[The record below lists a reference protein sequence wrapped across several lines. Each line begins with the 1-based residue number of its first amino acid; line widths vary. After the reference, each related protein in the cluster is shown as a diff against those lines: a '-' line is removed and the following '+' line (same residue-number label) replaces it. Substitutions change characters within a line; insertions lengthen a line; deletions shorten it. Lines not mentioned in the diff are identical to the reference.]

1 MKGKKNMT
9 RSKLVKEYKKI
20 MGRESVAAAREEVRC
35 MLSLIEQGLLD
46 DGEVKLSRLFTL
58 TLKRRRPRTALN
70 PRTQEAVN
78 VPAKTVVGIIP
89 SRDLRRKVEGMEL

>member
-1 MKGKKNMT
+1 MT

-20 MGRESVAAAREEVRC
+20 MGRESVAAARKEVRC

-58 TLKRRRPRTALN
+58 TLKRRGPGPLSIRGHRKLSMSLPRQL
-70 PRTQEAVN
+70 
-78 VPAKTVVGIIP
+78 
-89 SRDLRRKVEGMEL
+89 

>member
-1 MKGKKNMT
+1 MKGKENMT

-20 MGRESVAAAREEVRC
+20 MGRESVAAARKEVRC

-46 DGEVKLSRLFTL
+46 DGEVKLSKLFTL
-58 TLKRRRPRTALN
+58 TLKRRRSRTALN